1 MNAEKPF
8 FYDVTLRD
16 GNQALKKPWNLKQK
30 EIIFNK
36 LIELGVQGIE
46 VGFAGAS
53 DMDFAACE
61 YLAKIAPQDVVIS
74 GLARAIEYDIK
85 KVYEAVKYAKKP
97 RVHTFI
103 ALSEFNMK
111 YVLQK
116 EPEEVQKTA
125 VNAVKFARSLFGK
138 DADVQFSAEHFGDC
152 ESNIDF
158 VIETFLAV
166 IEAGANVINLPNTVE
181 RSRPGKFLNLVKKV
195 AEKIQDK
202 AIISVH
208 CHNDLGMA
216 TATTVESY
224 FLGARQL
231 ECSLNGLGERAGNT
245 NIYEVA
251 IALYNSGVEVP
262 LNLKKIYETAVLV
275 SEMAEIPIY
284 EKMPL
289 IGDDALAHRSG
300 IHQDGAAKTK
310 GMKKGAYRP
319 IQPELI
325 GREGE
330 FIGFTSQSGK
340 TAIYEIINNAGYPIS
355 MEEAQYLQPIMK
367 KIAEERGELTES
379 EMLDVYFKEL
389 IYIKGPY
396 RLVKFEDI
404 DVANEI
410 EKYYIVIE
418 YNGKIIEGI
427 GEGKGP
433 IEAIVYMIRRTL
445 EQNIKLL
452 HYKQIALNDNEL
464 GSKAK
469 AMTIIQLTDLDKD
482 LKIICRSLHD
492 DTRKANLYAIINGLN
507 LLEKLKDQKK

>member
-1 MNAEKPF
+1 
-8 FYDVTLRD
+8 
-16 GNQALKKPWNLKQK
+16 
-30 EIIFNK
+30 
-36 LIELGVQGIE
+36 
-46 VGFAGAS
+46 
-53 DMDFAACE
+53 
-61 YLAKIAPQDVVIS
+61 
-74 GLARAIEYDIK
+74 
-85 KVYEAVKYAKKP
+85 
-97 RVHTFI
+97 
-103 ALSEFNMK
+103 
-111 YVLQK
+111 
-116 EPEEVQKTA
+116 
-125 VNAVKFARSLFGK
+125 
-138 DADVQFSAEHFGDC
+138 
-152 ESNIDF
+152 
-158 VIETFLAV
+158 
-166 IEAGANVINLPNTVE
+166 
-181 RSRPGKFLNLVKKV
+181 
-195 AEKIQDK
+195 
-202 AIISVH
+202 
-208 CHNDLGMA
+208 
-216 TATTVESY
+216 
-224 FLGARQL
+224 
-231 ECSLNGLGERAGNT
+231 
-245 NIYEVA
+245 
-251 IALYNSGVEVP
+251 
-262 LNLKKIYETAVLV
+262 
-275 SEMAEIPIY
+275 MAEIPIY